1 MQILIVRGDIHVNGN
16 GRDTYKFRAIHP
28 FDFYSVINEPKINV
42 TKFTVKLDN
51 FHETRQTNKT
61 LIANLSMSA
70 IKEIKAKTIN
80 PVIGTQHFMI
90 SAHKDH

>member
-1 MQILIVRGDIHVNGN
+1 MYGLLGKSFNIKYTPFL
-16 GRDTYKFRAIHP
+16 TPA
-28 FDFYSVINEPKINV
+28 FDFFSVINEPKINV

-61 LIANLSMSA
+61 FITNLSMSA

-90 SAHKDH
+90 AAYKDH